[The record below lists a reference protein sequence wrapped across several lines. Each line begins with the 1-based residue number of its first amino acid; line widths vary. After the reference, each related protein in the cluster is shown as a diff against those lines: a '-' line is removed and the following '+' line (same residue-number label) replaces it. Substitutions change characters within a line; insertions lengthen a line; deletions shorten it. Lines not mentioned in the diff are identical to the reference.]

1 MKGGDV
7 MSPGSYKIR
16 ARQLQ
21 DGLGKLRKCAPV
33 TIEVAQFGAVTF
45 LPDVQAS
52 ARRAAVGLGG

>member
-1 MKGGDV
+1 MKGGDA

-33 TIEVAQFGAVTF
+33 TIEVAQLGVVTF

-52 ARRAAVGLGG
+52 AGSEAVGLDG